1 MSIRDMTKDD
11 VLEAM
16 GLQPRKSAMDLVL
29 PAAGLFATGILV
41 GVGLGMMFAPKPG
54 SDLRRDIGHKF
65 SHMRGEAETTA
76 KEAFPT

>member
-1 MSIRDMTKDD
+1 MNIRDMTKDD

-16 GLQPRKSAMDLVL
+16 GLQQRKSAVELVL
-29 PAAGLFATGILV
+29 PAAGLFATGILL

-54 SDLRRDIGHKF
+54 VELRRDIGHRF
-65 SHMRGEAETTA
+65 SNIRGHAETAA